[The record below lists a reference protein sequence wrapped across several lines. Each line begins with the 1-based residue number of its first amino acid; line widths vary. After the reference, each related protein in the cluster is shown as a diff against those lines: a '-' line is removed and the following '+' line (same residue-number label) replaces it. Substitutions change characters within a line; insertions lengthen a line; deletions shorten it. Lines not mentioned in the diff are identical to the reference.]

1 MVHALDESNFY
12 QRGCNDGASLVFSL
26 ITLCAIIGLIVSNY
40 LATWPV
46 YMPGALFLSDFSVL
60 FSFLFFFF

>member
-1 MVHALDESNFY
+1 VHALDESNFY

-46 YMPGALFLSDFSVL
+46 YMPGALLFLSDVSVL
-60 FSFLFFFF
+60 FSLFSLF